1 MPGVSELLVKAAENF
16 PLYAFTNSNR
26 AQVSAATEDDEA
38 QPQRQSN
45 AHRISLLERLY
56 RLRLV
61 SAGTLWRSG

>member
-1 MPGVSELLVKAAENF
+1 MVAATTIA
-16 PLYAFTNSNR
+16 PPARRIAPITMMALYRT
-26 AQVSAATEDDEA
+26 VSAATEDDEA

-61 SAGTLWRSG
+61 SAGILWRGG